1 MEIVPGDTEAG
12 LGDVA
17 LDDLGRAQG
26 EERLLFICYHGM
38 MSLGEKET
46 TKSDEIVDIGENM
59 YAKENLSETLF
70 MEILINVRYV

>member
-1 MEIVPGDTEAG
+1 MKGSSLKIAKKNKKIARNPNLALEIVPGDTEAG

-17 LDDLGRAQG
+17 LDDLGRAQC

-46 TKSDEIVDIGENM
+46 IKSD
-59 YAKENLSETLF
+59 
-70 MEILINVRYV
+70 